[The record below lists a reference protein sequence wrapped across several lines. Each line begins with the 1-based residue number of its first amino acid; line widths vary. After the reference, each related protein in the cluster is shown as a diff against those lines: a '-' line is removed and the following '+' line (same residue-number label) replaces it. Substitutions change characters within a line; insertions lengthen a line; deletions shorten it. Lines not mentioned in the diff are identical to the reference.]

1 MAVNY
6 TITLTD
12 TEKKCMDTVTDDI
25 DGWISNDLK
34 NRARR
39 AKDIII
45 NNNTRHCNENNIAI
59 AVGVDAQV
67 EQAYSLGLAKTV
79 AQQLIDDAA
88 ADAARRGS

>member
-34 NRARR
+34 NRARK

-45 NNNTRHCNENNIAI
+45 NNNARHCNENSIAI
-59 AVGVDAQV
+59 AVGEAAQV
-67 EQAYSLGLAKTV
+67 DQAYSLGIAKTV
-79 AQQLIDDAA
+79 AQQLIDNAA
-88 ADAARRGS
+88 AEAALRGG

>member
-34 NRARR
+34 NRARK

-45 NNNTRHCNENNIAI
+45 NNNTRHCNENSIAI
-59 AVGVDAQV
+59 AVGEAAQV
-67 EQAYSLGLAKTV
+67 DQAYSLGLAKTV
-79 AQQLIDDAA
+79 AQQLIDNAA
-88 ADAARRGS
+88 AEAALRGG

>member
-34 NRARR
+34 NRARK

-45 NNNTRHCNENNIAI
+45 NNNTRHCNENSIAI
-59 AVGVDAQV
+59 AVGEAAQV
-67 EQAYSLGLAKTV
+67 DQAYSLGIAKTV
-79 AQQLIDDAA
+79 AQQLIDNAA
-88 ADAARRGS
+88 AEAALRGG

>member
-34 NRARR
+34 NRARK

-45 NNNTRHCNENNIAI
+45 NNNTRYCNDNGIAI
-59 AVGVDAQV
+59 GVGVTAQV
-67 EQAYSLGLAKTV
+67 DQAYSLGLAKTV
-79 AQQLIDDAA
+79 AQQLIDNAA
-88 ADAARRGS
+88 AEAARRGE